1 MKDMKHVKW
10 AFMRSNDP
18 KQIAD
23 ALHELFGTADVDI
36 FESEIDDKDGNKVCD
51 IWVIEFDISDED
63 LKILMEAMKLSN
75 INGYIM

>member
-1 MKDMKHVKW
+1 MKHAKW

-23 ALHELFGTADVDI
+23 ALHELFGTTDIEI
-36 FESEIDDKDGNKVCD
+36 FESTIDDKEGNKVCD
-51 IWVIEFDISDED
+51 IWVIEFDIKESD
-63 LKILMEAMKLSN
+63 LKILMEVMKLSE